1 MNTETLRIQKLLKRN
16 WEGPMWHGNTINE
29 TLKDI
34 SWEKA
39 FKKPDGFS
47 HNIYEY
53 VKHMCCWRKF
63 VLEYLK
69 GNDTYP
75 VEINSETD
83 WITKYEANELSWL
96 EALNELETSQNELV
110 NAFGNFTD
118 DRLEEKVPGKKFNW
132 YVMIHGLV
140 HHDIYHSAQIA
151 ILKKPL

>member
-1 MNTETLRIQKLLKRN
+1 MNPETARIQKLLKRN
-16 WEGPMWHGNTINE
+16 WDGPMWHGNTIKE
-29 TLKDI
+29 TLNDI

-39 FKKPDGFS
+39 FHKPANFT

-53 VKHMCCWRKF
+53 VKHMVCWRRF

-69 GNDTYP
+69 GNDTYS

-83 WITKYEANELSWL
+83 WITKYETSEVSWL
-96 EALNELETSQNELV
+96 QALSELETTQTELL
-110 NAFGNFTD
+110 NAFENFSD
-118 DRLEEKVPGKKFNW
+118 VRLDETVAGKKFSW

-151 ILKKPL
+151 ILKK